1 MMTGLYRLMIKNIPV
16 AYCTEQNR
24 PYYGSRRMM
33 LFTLEDDVW
42 KITEKEL
49 KLKEKIIRE
58 QLSLMRPHPAYVTG
72 AFFKVFDI
80 EAILERVSD
89 LMKEVSLQLAM
100 VGDLRLLKGNQM
112 DISVRLKQ
120 FAVDREI
127 PVLASITLPDPYP
140 LTLQKICAWLGGTA
154 IYTNSMLLLKR
165 KNYPFKGKNRFY
177 NTSTGYRHGYDW

>member
-1 MMTGLYRLMIKNIPV
+1 
-16 AYCTEQNR
+16 
-24 PYYGSRRMM
+24 MM
-33 LFTLEDDVW
+33 LFALEDDVW

-72 AFFKVFDI
+72 AFSKVFDI

-89 LMKEVSLQLAM
+89 LMKAVSLQLAM

-112 DISVRLKQ
+112 DIPVRLKP
-120 FAVDREI
+120 FVVDREI
-127 PVLASITLPDPYP
+127 AVLASITLPDLYP
-140 LTLQKICAWLGGTA
+140 LTLQKICAWLGGTD

-165 KNYPFKGKNRFY
+165 KNYPLKGKNAF
-177 NTSTGYRHGYDW
+177 TTPVPGYRHGYDW